1 MQVYNLEKEIIEI
14 LEEKYKHTIA
24 KDDPLLLTITAQ
36 TKVTEH
42 LLDIQKEN
50 FQTQF
55 KEFQNDL
62 SNLLKS
68 SKVDSDHSKNIISN
82 DLKEMLKKLLES
94 YKSELDKEFI
104 KAGEEYHQTQ
114 IWYSNTKF
122 WAVISICACVV
133 SISVFF
139 LKEFF

>member
-1 MQVYNLEKEIIEI
+1 MQIYNLEKEIIEI

-50 FQTQF
+50 FKTQF
-55 KEFQNDL
+55 REFQNDL
-62 SNLLKS
+62 SNLLDS
-68 SKVDSDHSKNIISN
+68 SKLDSDNNNKIILSN
-82 DLKEMLKKLLES
+82 LKEMLKQLLES
-94 YKSELDKEFI
+94 YKKELDKEFI
-104 KAGEEYHQTQ
+104 KAGAEYKQAQ

-122 WAVISICACVV
+122 WALISVCACVV
-133 SISVFF
+133 SISFLF
-139 LKEFF
+139 LKEIL